1 LLTIILEKIE
11 MVFPVLSTQ
20 TKQANMNYEQAL
32 KFKVIWEKNSR
43 PKIKDFYLPHSAE
56 LLKLNTGKMVFGELQ
71 LAHLGAMKE
80 GKEDMVKGGLTKDE
94 LFNCMMGSD
103 AFADIPQYYCRTQFQ
118 CDNRSELLHKCVFQ
132 DDFID
137 IQMGDI
143 QENLAG
149 IALATKQLK
158 KEACIWAYIYNVD
171 VEQAELRIE
180 QWKELSC
187 EAQEWWETNHEKRA
201 VCLHSH
207 NSPHS
212 MKDTPADEIHRNEN
226 AYIQFCNREKQ
237 TYETFQR
244 TLVILKKYRDVVRPI
259 LRAGRHMNK
268 RKNGKKNR
276 G

>member
-1 LLTIILEKIE
+1 
-11 MVFPVLSTQ
+11 
-20 TKQANMNYEQAL
+20 
-32 KFKVIWEKNSR
+32 
-43 PKIKDFYLPHSAE
+43 
-56 LLKLNTGKMVFGELQ
+56 
-71 LAHLGAMKE
+71 
-80 GKEDMVKGGLTKDE
+80 
-94 LFNCMMGSD
+94 
-103 AFADIPQYYCRTQFQ
+103 
-118 CDNRSELLHKCVFQ
+118 
-132 DDFID
+132 
-137 IQMGDI
+137 MGDI

-171 VEQAELRIE
+171 VEQAELRFE
-180 QWKELSC
+180 QWKKLSY
-187 EAQEWWETNHEKRA
+187 EAQEWWEANHEKRA
-201 VCLHSH
+201 VCFHKGSTQEELH
-207 NSPHS
+207 N
-212 MKDTPADEIHRNEN
+212 NEN